1 MANSIYCPTCG
12 QSSIKHGRTKTG
24 VQRYFCPLCKK
35 TFISDQAPSKGFKQS
50 ESVIKRFI
58 GYMIDDV
65 TLDVAARNLSIDHK
79 TALYYRFM
87 IFNALLDYQD
97 DIVLDGSIMIDET
110 FISIR
115 EKKYKIQRPDGQDI
129 RGLSFNQLC
138 MITVMNLRG
147 LCTAKVSSRAMA
159 QPEDFI
165 RLFNRNLGNI
175 KRFLHDGNPKQ
186 IQFMKQYDVDRV
198 NARKSED
205 KELSTLIVDSL
216 HSSLKRYLFKHA
228 GLRLK
233 NLQHYLNFFT
243 YRHNQL
249 ILADPKNKKEQLI
262 AKNNMINDLYK
273 RFKKTKK
280 KISYLTFLND
290 KGITD
295 ILEKHR

>member
-1 MANSIYCPTCG
+1 MSNLTYCPTCG
-12 QSSIKHGRTKTG
+12 HPSIKHGRTKTG
-24 VQRYFCPLCKK
+24 VQRYFCHPCKK
-35 TFISDQAPSKGFKQS
+35 TFISGQTPSKGFKQS
-50 ESVIKRFI
+50 DSVIKRFI

-87 IFNALLDYQD
+87 IFHALLDYQD
-97 DIVLDGSIMIDET
+97 DIILDGSIMIDET

-115 EKKYKIQRPDGQDI
+115 EKKYKIQRPDGKDI

-138 MITVMNLRG
+138 VITLINLRG

-165 RLFNRNLGNI
+165 RLFNNNLGKI
-175 KRFLHDGNPKQ
+175 KRFIHDGNSKQ
-186 IQFMKQYDVDRV
+186 VQFMKQYDVDRI

-205 KELSTLIVDSL
+205 AELSTLIVDSL

-228 GLRLK
+228 GFRLK
-233 NLQHYLNFFT
+233 YLQHYLNFFT

-249 ILADPKNKKEQLI
+249 ILADSKNKKEQLK
-262 AKNNMINDLYK
+262 AKNDLITDLYK
-273 RFKKTKK
+273 RIQKSTKQVN
-280 KISYLTFLND
+280 YQTFLND